1 MAACAACGQL
11 NPDEARFCS
20 ACASPLLSEAA
31 HAGEL
36 RKTVTVVFSDIANS
50 TRLGERL
57 DPESHRR
64 VMGRY
69 FTAMHSALERHGGTV
84 EKFIGDAVMAVFG
97 IPTLHEDDALRAV
110 RAAVEMRTALEEV
123 NRALRRE
130 WELEIA
136 VRTGINTGEVV
147 AGAPGTMQTL
157 ITGDAVVIAK
167 RLEESAGPDEIQLG
181 ESTYRLVR
189 EAVVA
194 EPLEPVVAK
203 GKGELAAWRL
213 LEVGVAE
220 PTPLRLDSPL
230 VGRTI
235 DLAALQET
243 FELVERERSCRLF
256 TVLGPAGIG
265 KSRLTHEFVGWLAD
279 RATVLRGRC
288 LPYGDGITFWP
299 LVEVVRQAAG
309 LTDLDSADEV
319 RIKIDSLLPASEE
332 SRLVCERISAAIG
345 RGEAAAAR
353 PDETFW
359 AVRRLFEALATERPL
374 VVVIDDVQWAESTF
388 LDLLEYIA
396 GWTTRAPVLLCCQ
409 ARPDLLELRP
419 SWGLPKPNAINILL
433 EPLRVDETDE
443 LIGNLLGRLPVPVE
457 AHERVIA
464 SAEGNPLFVEE
475 LLRMLLDEGLLSRE
489 DGGWETEVDLGELAV
504 PPTIHALLS
513 ARLDRLD
520 PEERAVIQRASV
532 AGQVFWWGAV
542 AELSPEGERSAVG
555 AHLQSLVRKE
565 LIRQERSA
573 FAAEDAFRFGHILVR
588 DAAYAALPK
597 EARGDLH
604 ERLAGWLER
613 KAADRAV
620 EYEEILGYHLEQA
633 VRYRAELGRHDQ
645 PTAALALEA
654 GRRLARA
661 GKRATGRA
669 DAPAAVNL
677 LGRAA
682 ELLRESPTERLELLV
697 DLAEALHEV
706 GKLQRAREVLQE
718 ALDRAKA
725 DRDVGVEARARLE
738 LASLRPLFDTEAE
751 TADELLHAGEHAVAV
766 FERLGDD
773 RQLARALVRL
783 ADAHWLHCR
792 VAPMEPLLE
801 RALELAIRARGAR
814 ELSQIRYGLA
824 RAAALG
830 PMAADAAVERCRR
843 ILDEAVGDPFAEG
856 VTANALAYLEG
867 MRGRFDEA
875 RELTARSR
883 TIFEELGLV
892 MASAALDAWTGQV
905 ELLAGDPAA
914 AERVWR
920 ASYETLDR
928 LGERG
933 NLSTIT
939 AFLAEALGAQGAD
952 REAERLTEESEQTA
966 STDDVVSQIA
976 WRVTRAKLLARR
988 RELERAERLAR
999 EAVARA
1005 DETDWPSLRGAARA
1019 ALGEVLLAAES
1030 PNAAPVARE
1039 AIAIYEAKGNVVA
1052 AAQARALLERTVT
1065 AGAGRDVQAS

>member
-20 ACASPLLSEAA
+20 ACASPLVPEAA

-157 ITGDAVVIAK
+157 ITGDAVVVAK

-194 EPLEPVVAK
+194 EPLGPIDAK
-203 GKGELAAWRL
+203 GKPQLAAWRL
-213 LEVGVAE
+213 LEVQDGDGTV
-220 PTPLRLDSPL
+220 LRLDSPL
-230 VGRTI
+230 VGRAG
-235 DLAALQET
+235 DLRALQSS
-243 FELVERERSCRLF
+243 FELAQAEQACRLF

-265 KSRLTHEFVGWLAD
+265 KSRLIHEFVGWLGD
-279 RATVLRGRC
+279 RATVLQGRC

-299 LVEVVRQAAG
+299 LVEVVRQAAAFS
-309 LTDLDSADEV
+309 DRDSADEA
-319 RIKIDSLLPASEE
+319 RRKIAALLEPDEDAQVVSE
-332 SRLVCERISAAIG
+332 RVAAAVG
-345 RGEAAAAR
+345 RGQAATAR

-359 AVRRLFEALATERPL
+359 AVRRLFESIAHERPL
-374 VVVIDDVQWAESTF
+374 VVVIDDVQWSENTL
-388 LDLLEYIA
+388 LDLIEYIA
-396 GWTTRAPVLLCCQ
+396 GWTRGAPVLLCCI

-419 SWGLPKPNAINILL
+419 SWGLPKPNATSILL
-433 EPLRVDETDE
+433 KPLQEHETDE
-443 LIGNLLGRLPVPVE
+443 LIANLLGKLPFE
-457 AHERVIA
+457 SRAGIA
-464 SAEGNPLFVEE
+464 AVAEGNPLFVEE
-475 LLRMLLDEGLLSRE
+475 LLRTLVDEGLLRRD
-489 DGGWETEVDLGELAV
+489 DGDWVAAGNLGELGV
-504 PPTIHALLS
+504 PPTIQALLS
-513 ARLDRLD
+513 ARLDRLG

-532 AGQVFWWGAV
+532 VGQVFWWGAV
-542 AELSPEGERSAVG
+542 ADLSPATDRPEVG

-565 LIRQERSA
+565 LIRHERSK
-573 FAAEDAFRFGHILVR
+573 FWAEDAFRFEHILIR

-597 EARGDLH
+597 EARADLH
-604 ERLAGWLER
+604 EELAGWLER
-613 KAADRAV
+613 RGGDRAA
-620 EYEEILGYHLEQA
+620 EYEEFVGYHLEQA
-633 VRYRAELGRHDQ
+633 VRYRAELGWREEKTD
-645 PTAALALEA
+645 ALAQEA
-654 GRRLARA
+654 GRRLASAGRRA
-661 GKRATGRA
+661 VARA
-669 DAPAAVNL
+669 DASAAANL
-677 LGRAA
+677 LGRGAR
-682 ELLRESPTERLELLV
+682 LLAHDAPERGELLV
-697 DLAEALHEV
+697 DLAEALHET
-706 GKLQRAREVLQE
+706 GELQRAREILQQ
-718 ALDRAKA
+718 ALDGASA
-725 DRDVGVEARARLE
+725 SGDDRVEARARLE
-738 LASLRPLFDTEAE
+738 LANLRPLFDPGSVALE
-751 TADELLHAGEHAVAV
+751 ELQLAGEHAVAV

-773 RQLARALVRL
+773 RRLARALLRI

-792 VAPMEPLLE
+792 VTPGEPLLE
-801 RALELAIRARGAR
+801 RARELATRSGDAR
-814 ELSQIRYGLA
+814 ELSQIRFGLA

-830 PMAADAAVERCRR
+830 PMHAEAAIDRCRE
-843 ILDEAVGDPFAEG
+843 ILEESAGDRYAEG

-867 MRGRFDEA
+867 MRGSFDEA
-875 RELTARSR
+875 RELAARSR
-883 TIFEELGLV
+883 TILEDLGLV
-892 MASAALDAWTGQV
+892 LAASVLDVWTGQI

-914 AERVWR
+914 AERIWR
-920 ASYETLDR
+920 ASYETLEL

-933 NLSTIT
+933 NLSTIA
-939 AFLAEALGAQGAD
+939 AFLAEALSEQEADDEAQ
-952 REAERLTEESEQTA
+952 RLTEVSEQTA
-966 STDDVVSQIA
+966 SEDDATSQIA

-988 RELERAERLAR
+988 GEPVRAEELAR

-1005 DETDWPSLRGAARA
+1005 DQTEWPNLRGSAWASLA
-1019 ALGEVLLAAES
+1019 EVLLAADRTDE
-1030 PNAAPVARE
+1030 AARAAEE
-1039 AIAIYEAKGNVVA
+1039 AVEIYDAKGNLPA
-1052 AAQARALLERTVT
+1052 AARARDLVRARA
-1065 AGAGRDVQAS
+1065 APDGRAS